1 MWLKRRDPTIAAERT
16 RRSKIEAA
24 VRHAERMTRNSDTSQ
39 PVVFRPDSISEC
51 APSRCGITASN
62 SSPAAPINSA
72 MEDALRSALGIQ
84 HLEPIQSPATSK
96 SRDTTKASNAVSK
109 APIHS
114 TPLKG
119 ATPPKLKRPKRS
131 KSPKAPNSCATAPKP
146 GKRKKTKTA
155 SAVSARP
162 LVKVTSE
169 ATAETRRLGVAQ
181 NAAAR
186 LAFNGRQRDAAP
198 LASRTVSSFHNLRVR
213 WQREFSYLLRFEADN
228 PDKPDV
234 AAARERLL
242 TIEAEWSRRASMAPD
257 HPDYFPWP
265 STDAPAGAKDVAV
278 RDWEEIGILS
288 YLGYHVRITDQLST
302 AQRRRLLNHVFSM
315 RLPPLNGVA
324 YMRSWGLPNTGSRLK
339 KIAES
344 IAAFTRNAKRRRN
357 PQLVECIRKWEDDL
371 LSLRKAFYVGRFD
384 SFTWPTV

>member
-1 MWLKRRDPTIAAERT
+1 MKRRDPINAVERT
-16 RRSKIEAA
+16 RRNKIEAA
-24 VRHAERMTRNSDTSQ
+24 VRQAERMARNSDAAQ
-39 PVVFRPDSISEC
+39 PVVFRPDSSSVR
-51 APSRCGITASN
+51 APSRCGTTASN
-62 SSPAAPINSA
+62 SSKTAPINSV

-96 SRDTTKASNAVSK
+96 SRGTTKASNAVSK
-109 APIHS
+109 APIQS

-131 KSPKAPNSCATAPKP
+131 KSPKAPSSFATATKT
-146 GKRKKTKTA
+146 GKRKKTKA
-155 SAVSARP
+155 PPAMPARP

-186 LAFNGRQRDAAP
+186 LAFNARQRDAAS
-198 LASRTVSSFHNLRVR
+198 LASRTVSSFHDLRVR

-228 PDKPDV
+228 PDTPDV

-242 TIEAEWSRRASMAPD
+242 AIEAEWARRASMAPD

-265 STDAPAGAKDVAV
+265 STDAPAGDKDVAV
-278 RDWEEIGILS
+278 ENWEEIGILS
-288 YLGYHVRITDQLST
+288 YLGYHVGITDQLST

-324 YMRSWGLPNTGSRLK
+324 YMRSWGSPNTGSRLK

-357 PQLVECIRKWEDDL
+357 PQLVECVRKWEDDL
-371 LSLRKAFYVGRFD
+371 LYLRKAFYVGRFD
-384 SFTWPTV
+384 RFTWPTV